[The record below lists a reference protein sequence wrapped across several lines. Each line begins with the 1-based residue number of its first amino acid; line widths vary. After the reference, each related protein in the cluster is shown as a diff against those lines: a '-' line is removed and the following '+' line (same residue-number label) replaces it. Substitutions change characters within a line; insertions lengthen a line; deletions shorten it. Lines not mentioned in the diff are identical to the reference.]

1 MATFAIVLPLAL
13 ALVFVG
19 VQVALWAVAA
29 HAASLAATEGAAAAS
44 VDLATGATTATT
56 TLHDLAGGLVHD
68 PAVSVGETAGV
79 IEVRIQAAVLSLFPG
94 LPLDVTARASLAA
107 QTFRAGE

>member
-1 MATFAIVLPLAL
+1 VATFAIVLPLAL

-44 VDLATGATTATT
+44 VDLATGGTTATT

-68 PAVSVGETAGV
+68 PAVSVSEAGAVVQVHIQAGV
-79 IEVRIQAAVLSLFPG
+79 VSLFPG

-107 QTFRAGE
+107 QTFRAAE